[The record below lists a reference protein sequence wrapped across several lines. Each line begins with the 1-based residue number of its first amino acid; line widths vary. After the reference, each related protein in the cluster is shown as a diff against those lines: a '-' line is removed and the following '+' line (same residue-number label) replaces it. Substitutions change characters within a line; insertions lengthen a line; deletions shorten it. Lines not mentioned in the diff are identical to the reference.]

1 MDAQATKSWTR
12 QLGAKGDYVDAL
24 IRRLLELKK
33 RSDPNGGEATASG
46 KDLRAF
52 EALETAGKLVEA
64 LAGWAI
70 HHTCGR
76 ALEGLPFVPLQPSG
90 TKNHPEYKNLRA
102 LVDDHRH
109 EHAGTRLNDT
119 ADPTIARKILIGLI
133 AGNAGA
139 WPKELRDRVLNAFE
153 EHEYGKQS
161 PLFAPL
167 KTKKK
172 IGLREK
178 RSQLRA
184 VCCVE
189 YLRARGMKKYVAQ
202 EKVADAYNVSPETV
216 RSWENRLRNDLGAL
230 EISRQ
235 ISFAKNHAV
244 NANEAQKRAMRG
256 EADKASTGETI
267 YGEAALRNYG
277 GRYRALARE
286 EIKRGP

>member
-1 MDAQATKSWTR
+1 MFLSNR
-12 QLGAKGDYVDAL
+12 Q
-24 IRRLLELKK
+24 
-33 RSDPNGGEATASG
+33 
-46 KDLRAF
+46 
-52 EALETAGKLVEA
+52 
-64 LAGWAI
+64 
-70 HHTCGR
+70 
-76 ALEGLPFVPLQPSG
+76 VPE
-90 TKNHPEYKNLRA
+90 NHPEYKNLRA

-109 EHAGTRLNDT
+109 EHAGARLNHT

-139 WPKELRDRVLNAFE
+139 WPKELRDHVLNAFE
-153 EHEYGKQS
+153 EREYGKQS

-184 VCCVE
+184 VCCIE
-189 YLRARGMKKYVAQ
+189 YLRARGMKKYIAQ
-202 EKVADAYNVSPETV
+202 EKVADAYNVSPETI

-230 EISRQ
+230 EVSRQ
-235 ISFAKNHAV
+235 ISFAKNHAF

-277 GRYRALARE
+277 EQYRALARE
-286 EIKRGP
+286 EIKLGP

>member
-1 MDAQATKSWTR
+1 MDT
-12 QLGAKGDYVDAL
+12 GDYVDEL

-52 EALETAGKLVEA
+52 EALETAGNLVEA

-102 LVDDHRH
+102 RVDDHRH
-109 EHAGTRLNDT
+109 EHAGARLDDT

-139 WPKELRDRVLNAFE
+139 WPKELRDYVLHAFE
-153 EHEYGKQS
+153 EREYGKQS

-167 KTKKK
+167 KTRKK

-189 YLRARGMKKYVAQ
+189 YLCARGMKKYIAQ
-202 EKVADAYNVSPETV
+202 EKVADAYNVSPETI
-216 RSWENRLRNDLGAL
+216 RSWENRRRNDLGAL
-230 EISRQ
+230 EVSRQ
-235 ISFAKNHAV
+235 ISFAKNHAS
-244 NANEAQKRAMRG
+244 NAEKRAMRG
-256 EADKASTGETI
+256 EADKASTGESI
-267 YGEAALRNYG
+267 YGEAALRKYG
-277 GRYRALARE
+277 EQHRALARE
-286 EIKRGP
+286 EIKRGRWCGEGCFRIRYEVHR

>member
-1 MDAQATKSWTR
+1 MDT
-12 QLGAKGDYVDAL
+12 GDYVDEL

-52 EALETAGKLVEA
+52 EALETAGELVET

-76 ALEGLPFVPLQPSG
+76 ALAGLPFVPLQPSG
-90 TKNHPEYKNLRA
+90 TKNHPEYQNLRA

-109 EHAGTRLNDT
+109 EHAGARLDDT

-139 WPKELRDRVLNAFE
+139 WPRELRNGVLHAFE
-153 EHEYGKQS
+153 ALEYGEQL
-161 PLFAPL
+161 PLLAPL
-167 KTKKK
+167 KNKKK

-184 VCCVE
+184 VCCIQ
-189 YLRARGMKKYVAQ
+189 YLCARGMKKYMAQ

-216 RSWENRLRNDLGAL
+216 RSWENRLLNDLGAL
-230 EISRQ
+230 EVSRQ
-235 ISFAKNHAV
+235 ISFARNHAF
-244 NANEAQKRAMRG
+244 NDDEAQKRATRG
-256 EADKASTGETI
+256 EADKALAGESI

-277 GRYRALARE
+277 KQYRAPAQE
-286 EIKRGP
+286 ELKLGP